1 MPKQSQAEEK
11 DRSEMKKEKQLLGP
25 HKYSMLSTQCYV
37 AQAVLSSSFK
47 GHLIGED
54 LKKN

>member
-25 HKYSMLSTQCYV
+25 HKYSMLSTQC
-37 AQAVLSSSFK
+37 
-47 GHLIGED
+47 
-54 LKKN
+54 